1 MIETLKINP
10 DGTCGPIG
18 LNGGSF
24 FKFMSWL
31 YYSVKKI
38 VEMLILKYFTKSELL
53 QLNTANIFSVLFYN
67 SEIWHSPTLKTELKK
82 KLNSIS
88 AAAIKTCMFYP
99 DRMLSFRNTHKIN
112 NRAMLE
118 SVMTYQLAL

>member
-1 MIETLKINP
+1 
-10 DGTCGPIG
+10 
-18 LNGGSF
+18 
-24 FKFMSWL
+24 
-31 YYSVKKI
+31 
-38 VEMLILKYFTKSELL
+38 MLILKYFTKSELL

-112 NRAMLE
+112 NRAMPD
-118 SVMTYQLAL
+118 SVMTYKMALQILLTKTYIQYPNLMFYKSICTLTFLY